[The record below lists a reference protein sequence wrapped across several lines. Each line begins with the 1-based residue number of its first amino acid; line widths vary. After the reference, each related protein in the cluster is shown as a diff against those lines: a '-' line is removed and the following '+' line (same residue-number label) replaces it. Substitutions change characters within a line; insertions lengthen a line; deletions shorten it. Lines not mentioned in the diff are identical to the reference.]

1 MNYLESESALTEFVN
16 AFETGTFPGKQ
27 WKHAEHIALAACY
40 LHAMPVSEALDRA
53 RDRIRAYNES
63 QGGKNTE
70 DSGYHETLTVFWLL
84 IVDQAIDRN
93 APRAQAA
100 RAITAQFATQ
110 RDLYR
115 DYYSF
120 DLLTSREARAR
131 WIPPDVK
138 SLDRPSQV
146 ASEALA
152 SDSIQS

>member
-1 MNYLESESALTEFVN
+1 MNYLESEATLTDFVN

-40 LHAMPVSEALDRA
+40 LHAMPVSEALERA

-70 DSGYHETLTVFWLL
+70 DSGYHETLTVLWLL
-84 IVDQAIDRN
+84 IVDQAIDRKLS
-93 APRAQAA
+93 RVEAA
-100 RAITAQFATQ
+100 RAITTQFASQ
-110 RDLYR
+110 RDIYH

-131 WIPPDVK
+131 WIEPDLK
-138 SLDRPSQV
+138 DLDQSASQA
-146 ASEALA
+146 ASEASV
-152 SDSIQS
+152 SD